1 MNGDPK
7 AYTFAKKSQSNVGHL
22 NMTVELTRYNGN
34 ETITNGSKHHYIVVR
49 NISTLMEAEFLK

>member
-22 NMTVELTRYNGN
+22 NMTVELTRYN
-34 ETITNGSKHHYIVVR
+34 ETRHYKRLKTPLHRCKKYFDFDGSRV
-49 NISTLMEAEFLK
+49 S